1 MTYTFYLEGADNV
14 GKTTLMKSFV
24 DSDYE
29 TQLAENG
36 IGDISDYLSYP
47 SKPISSL
54 ANSFIYRIK
63 EDRDDIIEDNDII
76 EAKEYLDSDTI
87 VEEYTDRLIKEFLKD
102 MKSSFID
109 KSRNSNNIVLADR
122 GPLSTFLYQFM
133 DYYRFKKYLAEKMF
147 PEVEYKD
154 DSIIIQLFKFV
165 TTYLNKVIK
174 ESIGSSKPS
183 KLNIVI
189 LNNNNPGIEL
199 QIDKSETVQYKKDFD
214 NNLELQHS
222 INDNIH
228 DIVNSISI
236 SNEFNNAIYNLS
248 NIKFYHI
255 NIYDGDRRKT
265 TDEISKELANIIE
278 QRVKEDNK

>member
-54 ANSFIYRIK
+54 ANYFIYRIK